1 MVHDS
6 EYFKKRYKIFIRFL
20 KENNLYEEYRRTRE
34 KVSVFMSHYT
44 MLEKRMLTNGQTLHI
59 LMVATY
65 VKNNPTKKQTYCD
78 FSLFY
83 RFPKEDVCIKIEKL
97 KPKWKRIINKL
108 ENKQL

>member
-6 EYFKKRYKIFIRFL
+6 EYFKKRYQLFIRFI

-34 KVSVFMSHYT
+34 KLYVWVSNNT
-44 MLEKRMLTNGQTLHI
+44 MLGKRMFTKGQTLHI
-59 LMVATY
+59 LMVATI
-65 VKNNPTKKQTYCD
+65 VKNNPTKKQTYSD
-78 FSLFY
+78 FHFFY
-83 RFPKEDVCIKIEKL
+83 QFSNDDILIKIEKL